1 MAGGWGNHI
10 MQDEP
15 SFIVLEGFMVL
26 IPCILLAVFS
36 PGILFPQMA
45 ARMSAPRRSGSG
57 RNWKWGKK
65 GDPEKQTQSEGHGSN
80 HQVVSGDESGPS
92 EAQGKEASAPVVE
105 PKGEDAA

>member
-45 ARMSAPRRSGSG
+45 ARMSAPRRSGWRRKEG
-57 RNWKWGKK
+57 EK
-65 GDPEKQTQSEGHGSN
+65 GDAEKQTHPEGHGSQ
-80 HQVVSGDESGPS
+80 HQVASGDEPGPS
-92 EAQGKEASAPVVE
+92 EAQG
-105 PKGEDAA
+105 